1 LTPFVTEW
9 QPANNSTDMHL
20 LSNPYREINM
30 QMISTKILGT
40 APEAATSVES
50 CGTKADIAAQDGV
63 ASAMEPTQLRKVA
76 PLKKEAV
83 RVARLAVSK
92 GFQTVALRAGLRF
105 HCCPCRRRIV
115 APRDLRLFFF
125 RHGRLLDAKG
135 LFFHEDVDFRNP
147 LPLADGDGNSV
158 AELAVGYV
166 RRLCLL

>member
-1 LTPFVTEW
+1 MSLTVLTSRPMAGNPSALTPFVTEW

-30 QMISTKILGT
+30 QMISTRILGT

-105 HCCPCRRRIV
+105 HCCPCRTKCGTT
-115 APRDLRLFFF
+115 P
-125 RHGRLLDAKG
+125 GTSSP
-135 LFFHEDVDFRNP
+135 HERSEQ
-147 LPLADGDGNSV
+147 AGCNS
-158 AELAVGYV
+158 
-166 RRLCLL
+166 LCLSRTGCCGNTRQAIVL